1 MADTKISALTA
12 VTAPTAASELPVNE
26 GGTSK
31 KLTLALLGEF
41 LAAQSVIRQAA
52 TYTLTSSTTQ
62 QQLFNSVTNGRLTLT
77 TGTYMF
83 DAIISISGMSA
94 TSGNAAFSLKGGGTA
109 TLSDVLFHTVGIDGA
124 TGAAGTQTGSTTVA
138 TTGTTPAAAVTAGTG
153 TAMQMNIRG
162 TFEVTGAGTIIPSIT
177 LLTAAA
183 AVVAAGSYLR
193 CQRIGATGMVS
204 QGAWD

>member
-31 KLTLALLGEF
+31 KLTLQQMAEF
-41 LAAQSVIRQAA
+41 VGAQSVIRQAA
-52 TYTLTSSTTQ
+52 ARTLTSATTQ
-62 QQLFNSVTNGRLTLT
+62 QALFNSVTNGRLTLP

-83 DAIISISGMSA
+83 DAQISLSSMSA
-94 TSGNAAFSLKGGGTA
+94 TSGNAAFSVKGGGNA
-109 TLSDVLFHTVGIDGA
+109 VLSDVLFHTVGVDGNA
-124 TGAAGTQTGSTTVA
+124 NTAAAQGGSTTDA
-138 TTGTTPAAAVTAGTG
+138 TTGTTPAAAITAGTG
-153 TAMQMNIRG
+153 TALQMHVKG
-162 TFEVTGAGTIIPSIT
+162 TFEVTTAGTIIPSIT

-183 AVVAAGSYLR
+183 AVVAAGSYFR
-193 CQRIGATGMVS
+193 CQRIGAAGMVS